1 MDLTP
6 QAFRAINKGFKS
18 LHDAGFGSANPQW
31 SKIAMLVMSTTAATA
46 YGWLGSMGAIREW
59 VGDRVINQLS
69 AFDFEIKNKEFEHT
83 VGVLKTAIEDDALG
97 VYSPLFTDMGKQ
109 AANFPDN
116 LVFGLL
122 KNAFTTLCYDGQYLV
137 DTDHPVLDKNGA
149 VQSVSNHQGGGGA
162 PWFLI
167 DDSRAVK
174 PIIFQQRKPFNFVS
188 LADPDDDNVFF
199 RKEFIYGNDGRM
211 NVGAGLWQLIY
222 GSKQTLDATNYEAAR
237 AAMQSLK
244 REGTDDPLGISP
256 NLLVVGPSLEGKAR
270 RLLEAEKDAAGA
282 DNVNKGTAKLLVTP
296 WLT

>member
-6 QAFRAINKGFKS
+6 QALRAINKGFKS
-18 LHDAGFGSANPQW
+18 LYDAGFGAASPEWNRV
-31 SKIAMLVMSTTAATA
+31 AMAVMSTTAANA
-46 YGWLGSMGAIREW
+46 YGWLGAMGAIREW
-59 VGDRVINQLS
+59 LGDRVVN
-69 AFDFEIKNKEFEHT
+69 AVTAHDFEIKNRKFEHT
-83 VGVLKTAIEDDALG
+83 VGVDKTAIEDDSLG

-137 DTDHPVLDKNGA
+137 DTDHPVLDVNGDL
-149 VQSVSNHQGGGGA
+149 QSVSNSGGGSGA

-167 DDSRAVK
+167 DDSHAVK
-174 PIIFQQRKPFNFVS
+174 PIIFQNRKPFNFVA
-188 LADPDDDNVFF
+188 LDNPDDQNVFF
-199 RKEFIYGNDGRM
+199 KDQFIYGNDGRC

-222 GSKQTLDATNYEAAR
+222 GSKQTLDATNYVAAR
-237 AAMQSLK
+237 AAMQGLK
-244 REGTDDPLGISP
+244 REGTEDPLRIKP
-256 NLLVVGPSLEGKAR
+256 TLLVVGPSLEDKAKK
-270 RLLEAEKDAAGA
+270 LLEAEKDAAGA